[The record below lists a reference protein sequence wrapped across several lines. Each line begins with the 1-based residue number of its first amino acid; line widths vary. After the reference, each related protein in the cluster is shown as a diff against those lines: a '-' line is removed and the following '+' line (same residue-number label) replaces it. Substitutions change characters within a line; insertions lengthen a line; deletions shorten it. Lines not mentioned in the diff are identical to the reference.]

1 MKNEV
6 ACFLFLFT
14 IDGIQLI
21 MPRVL
26 QVILILALL
35 LFCVLIGGFFGI
47 QFSQR
52 HHGGASDAI
61 FGQQQKKIHEVFSI
75 ISALYVDEVDGGEL
89 VDSGIEGMT
98 QALDPHTTYL
108 KADQVSV
115 SNSEFQGNFE
125 GIGIEFDIV
134 HDTLLVVTPLAGGP
148 SETAG
153 IKAGDRIVAIDT
165 LSAIGLSPM
174 DVLNRLRGKKGSVVT
189 LKIYRPYT
197 SRNFTVDIV
206 RDKIPT
212 YSVDAFFMLDDITGY
227 IRMSRFVATTAHE
240 FRAAMEKLLEQGM
253 QKLIVDVRGNPGG
266 YLDQAV
272 EVADEFL
279 GEGQLIV
286 YTKSRNGGPDE
297 MRYSAT
303 SGGLFEGREV
313 IVLADRGSAS
323 AAEILAGALQDNERA
338 MIVGELTFGK
348 GLVQRQFD
356 LDDGSAVRLTI
367 ARYFTP
373 SGRRIQRDFSP
384 GSEGREQYYLES
396 HESRDGEKL
405 FSEAGSLEV
414 DSDIEGIT
422 VFRPSQELFKSSGG
436 IVPDF
441 WVVEPSINEF
451 YSTLLTM
458 GVLDETALMIIDDPS
473 SSVRGFDEDVDG
485 FIDTYAEN
493 ERAERYL
500 REICSEKEIVF
511 NEKQFADEKESI
523 LSSIKSRIARQLFGI
538 NAQIRVLAEESDKM
552 LHFAHDYIRRDA
564 A

>member
-1 MKNEV
+1 
-6 ACFLFLFT
+6 
-14 IDGIQLI
+14 

-26 QVILILALL
+26 QVILIIAILF
-35 LFCVLIGGFFGI
+35 FCVLVGGFFGV

-52 HHGGASDAI
+52 HHGGSSGAI
-61 FGQQQKKIHEVFSI
+61 FNQQQKKIHEVFSI
-75 ISALYVDEVDGGEL
+75 ISALYVDEVDSGDL

-108 KADQVSV
+108 KADQVRV

-165 LSAIGLSPM
+165 LSAIGLSPT
-174 DVLNRLRGKKGSVVT
+174 DVFDRLRGKKGSVVT
-189 LKIYRPYT
+189 LTIYRPYT

-212 YSVDAFFMLDDITGY
+212 YSVDAFFMLDDFTGY

-240 FRAAMEKLLEQGM
+240 FRVAMKKLLEQGM
-253 QKLIVDVRGNPGG
+253 QKLIIDVRGNPGG

-297 MRYSAT
+297 MRYTAT

-313 IVLADRGSAS
+313 VVLADRGSAS

-338 MIVGELTFGK
+338 VIVGELTFGK

-396 HESRDGEKL
+396 HENREGEKL
-405 FSEAGSLEV
+405 FSGMGSLEI
-414 DSDIEGIT
+414 DSDIDGIT
-422 VFRPSQELFKSSGG
+422 VFRPSQELFESSGG

-441 WVVEPSINEF
+441 WIVEPSINEF
-451 YSTLLTM
+451 YSTLLSM
-458 GVLDETALMIIDDPS
+458 GVLDEAALKIIDDPS
-473 SSVRGFDEDVDG
+473 SSVRGFDEDIDG
-485 FIDTYAEN
+485 FIDTYSED
-493 ERAERYL
+493 ERAEKYL
-500 REICSEKEIVF
+500 RTICEEKEIDF
-511 NEKQFADEKESI
+511 DEKLFGDEKESI
-523 LSSIKSRIARQLFGI
+523 LSAIKSRIARQLFGI
-538 NAQIRVLAEESDKM
+538 DAQIRVLAEESDKM
-552 LHFAHDYIRRDA
+552 LHFAHDYICRDA